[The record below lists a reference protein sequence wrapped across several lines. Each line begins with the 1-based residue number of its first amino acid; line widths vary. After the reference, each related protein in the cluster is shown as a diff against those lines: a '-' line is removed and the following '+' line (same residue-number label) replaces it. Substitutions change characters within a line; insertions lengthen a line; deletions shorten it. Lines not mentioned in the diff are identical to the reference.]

1 MNKMRSLRTAAKVLV
16 ICATGLFWVCAQQA
30 VQAPG
35 EDMSSE
41 DEAFR
46 DELLAL
52 LGEEGEGEAGT
63 FTPQEEQAPSGEE
76 DLSSLLS
83 MLEEQEAQP
92 KPTAP
97 AEDKTRT
104 ALIAEIRRLEALLEK
119 RSSQVDSL
127 RRILDNRNARIAELQ
142 AAIASARQAPTGY
155 AAAVPAALPSTR
167 GARTSGYEPLRGFSG
182 PFAEKY
188 NTARMKFE
196 SFDYQGCINIM
207 SELLASEPN
216 HVLADNAQY
225 WIGESYY
232 GLKQYQK
239 ALIEFQKVF
248 SYEATDKYDDAQLMI
263 GLCYVRMGQRDQA
276 RQAFQEFLNTY
287 AGSEYTGV
295 AQRYLRTI

>member
-52 LGEEGEGEAGT
+52 LGEEGEGEVGT

-76 DLSSLLS
+76 DLSALLS
-83 MLEEQEAQP
+83 SLEEQQVQP
-92 KPTAP
+92 MPTTP

-142 AAIASARQAPTGY
+142 AAIASARQAAPAY
-155 AAAVPAALPSTR
+155 AAAPLVEQPSTR
-167 GARTSGYEPLRGFSG
+167 VVRRGGFEPLRGFSG
-182 PFAEKY
+182 PFVEKY
-188 NTARMKFE
+188 NTARQKFE
-196 SFDYQGCINIM
+196 SFDYQGCIDLM

-216 HVLADNAQY
+216 HILADNAQY

-263 GLCYVRMGQRDQA
+263 GLCYVRMGQREQA

-287 AGSEYTGV
+287 AGSEYTGI